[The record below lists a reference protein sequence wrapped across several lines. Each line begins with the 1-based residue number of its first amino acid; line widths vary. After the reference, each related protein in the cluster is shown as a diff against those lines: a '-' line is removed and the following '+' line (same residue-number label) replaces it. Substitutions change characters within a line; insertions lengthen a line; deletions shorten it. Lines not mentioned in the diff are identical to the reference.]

1 MQRSSSSSTGSK
13 KSIKTEFMIRRY
25 IHLKGQACLKLTA
38 NGICKYYIIYVLNIL
53 KPEGV
58 QKMNKHTRVQPINKK
73 ASACRWG
80 SRFAVML
87 FPHRKHESEATS
99 QKRHCGW
106 SHSCLM
112 MPPGSCAGLW
122 STLSLFSVSCI
133 ILKCRVCQYVNV
145 LVYFLC
151 VHLMDLRGRL
161 SSSSSLIPITKA
173 NSNIWQ

>member
-1 MQRSSSSSTGSK
+1 MQRGSSSSSTGSN

-25 IHLKGQACLKLTA
+25 IHLKVRLVWNWQLTVFA
-38 NGICKYYIIYVLNIL
+38 NITLSMYWIFL

-58 QKMNKHTRVQPINKK
+58 QKMNKHTRDQPINKK

-80 SRFAVML
+80 SSFALLCCFLTESMRARRQV
-87 FPHRKHESEATS
+87 RKDTVDDLTPV
-99 QKRHCGW
+99 W
-106 SHSCLM
+106 
-112 MPPGSCAGLW
+112 SCAGLW
-122 STLSLFSVSCI
+122 PTLSLFSVSCI
-133 ILKCRVCQYVNV
+133 TLKCRVCQYVNV